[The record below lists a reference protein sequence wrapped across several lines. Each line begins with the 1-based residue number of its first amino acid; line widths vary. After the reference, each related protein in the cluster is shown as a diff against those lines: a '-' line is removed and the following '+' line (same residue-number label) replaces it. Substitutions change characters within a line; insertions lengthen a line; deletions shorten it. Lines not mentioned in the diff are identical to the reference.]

1 MLTYAWNNTKEKDI
15 ALSSGEES
23 PELYNFL
30 AQKLVDGIYHLIKR
44 GFNRDYRMLSND
56 LKAIRGKINFT
67 ETIKRGLLYNGK
79 VQCEY
84 DEFDEDTKQ
93 KIMGKHNITHL
104 KQLPLIL
111 KSDPIT
117 KYYNLKS
124 GDVFK
129 VIRHSKTSG
138 VSTLYRYVK

>member
-15 ALSSGEES
+15 TPSSGDES

-30 AQKLVDGIYHLIKR
+30 AKKLVDGIYHLLKR

-56 LKAIRGKINFT
+56 IRTIRGKINFS

-93 KIMGKHNITHL
+93 NQIIKATLTKLPSIDSLEKNI
-104 KQLPLIL
+104 K
-111 KSDPIT
+111 DEIT
-117 KYYNLKS
+117 
-124 GDVFK
+124 
-129 VIRHSKTSG
+129 VIK
-138 VSTLYRYVK
+138 